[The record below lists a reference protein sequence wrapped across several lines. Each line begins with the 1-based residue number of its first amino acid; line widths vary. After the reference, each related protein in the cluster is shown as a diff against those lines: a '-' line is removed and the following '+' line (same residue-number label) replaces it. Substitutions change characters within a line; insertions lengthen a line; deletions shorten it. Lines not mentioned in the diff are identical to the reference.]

1 MRVSVPGRWACAL
14 GLLLVNPTLGVAAP
28 PAPTPA
34 QACRTETIEGSVEA
48 GQSFAR
54 AIGNGLLLVLQPIH
68 SGWILRVLPASTRPA
83 DVGQPG
89 FHDYAELAT
98 PPYQSV
104 TPLSLST
111 DFAFRAQD
119 AVGWNPRRFRFADS
133 QASYAR
139 LLAAYNAFERAN
151 PQAAGSQS
159 AGPPSA
165 GASELA
171 AEVARAADGVF
182 TILDSRLAPG
192 TADQGA
198 AAAAVSANFPS
209 TAHTLVLA
217 PAIEASPLGKL
228 LGLSFRVQ
236 LELPPGFRAEPGMK
250 VVNHLCGTR

>member
-1 MRVSVPGRWACAL
+1 MRVRVLCRWTCVL
-14 GLLLVNPTLGVAAP
+14 GLLTGSLSLASAVQPPPT
-28 PAPTPA
+28 
-34 QACRTETIEGSVEA
+34 CRTETIEGSVEA
-48 GQSFAR
+48 GRPFAR

-111 DFAFRAQD
+111 DFTFRAQD
-119 AVGWNPRRFRFADS
+119 AVGWNPRRFHFADS
-133 QASYAR
+133 AASYAR
-139 LLAAYNAFERAN
+139 LLAAYDAFERAG
-151 PQAAGSQS
+151 AKGD
-159 AGPPSA
+159 

-171 AEVARAADGVF
+171 AQVARAAEGVF
-182 TILDSRLAPG
+182 TVIDSRLAPG

-198 AAAAVSANFPS
+198 AAAAVSANFTS

-217 PAIEASPLGKL
+217 PAIEATPLGKL
-228 LGLSFRVQ
+228 LELRFRVE
-236 LELPPGFRAEPGMK
+236 LELPSSFHAEPGAK
-250 VVNHLCGTR
+250 VVNHLCGSR